1 MSSDFDDLFIISS
14 TDKKVAKAIGKALK
28 KKLTPEPV
36 WGKDEG
42 YCAWCVDGDASA
54 PIWEEAED
62 SQGDYVKYA
71 CCADCAA
78 DRRVDGGAAS

>member
-1 MSSDFDDLFIISS
+1 MSSDFDDFIIVSGS
-14 TDKKVAKAIGKALK
+14 NKKVVDAVKSALK

-42 YCAWCVDGDASA
+42 YCAWCLDGDASN

-71 CCADCAA
+71 CCSKCAA
-78 DRRVDGGAAS
+78 DRGVDGQAQS